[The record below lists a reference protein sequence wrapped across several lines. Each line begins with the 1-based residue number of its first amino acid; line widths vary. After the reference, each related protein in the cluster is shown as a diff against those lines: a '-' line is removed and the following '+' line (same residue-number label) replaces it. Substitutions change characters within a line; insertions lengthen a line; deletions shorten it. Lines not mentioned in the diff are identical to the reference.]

1 MKLQQFNSKMISITQ
16 LRKGIDA
23 LEEVLARE
31 DEALIMRNQSL
42 FFVAM
47 TPEKYRQING
57 DKRKIDTVEQAIATI
72 GKIRSDVG
80 SKKGKTLISDYVA
93 KMRNQ
98 RIQKWTK

>member
-1 MKLQQFNSKMISITQ
+1 
-16 LRKGIDA
+16 
-23 LEEVLARE
+23 
-31 DEALIMRNQSL
+31 
-42 FFVAM
+42 
-47 TPEKYRQING
+47 
-57 DKRKIDTVEQAIATI
+57 VEQAIATI